1 MLNRNRWG
9 ASSSCRLRLQ
19 APLSVD
25 HPTRPIVCHAIKA
38 KSIFVCPKCKQEH
51 SRWGLSCDGCGG
63 GGLAERKQDADTASA
78 LKSPALKL
86 LQSNGTPSL
95 RKSSWIAPAPSLPSS
110 GSPVD
115 YISSYPHV
123 RSLADLNDNASSLS
137 LKGQSP
143 DRIKLSG
150 RTGLELG
157 RCLCGPAYPGI
168 VNGSFVLIGGDPGIG
183 KSTLLLQ
190 LAAMISSPDLDCD
203 SLMAE
208 QDENEPLSSLLSPPS
223 STHAS
228 QAPRRLVLYISG
240 EEKQEALMERARRMG
255 VGSCK
260 SLFVASMSSMDE
272 IFELVDRTRP
282 CALIVD
288 SIQTIHMEGIS
299 GSHGSVSQVKECG
312 QVLRQIANTMNIAV
326 FLIGHVTK
334 SGEVAGPKL
343 LEHIVDTVLF
353 LEGESG
359 EERRLLRVMKNRHGP
374 TDEVGVFTMGP
385 RGMRAVED
393 ALRLFVDFEG
403 LDRSSEG
410 AGSTAIL
417 GSSLMGNRAVL
428 VEVQALCSRAYSQQS
443 PLVRQAT
450 GVSKDRFNQLCH
462 VISKVC
468 PALRGLTGQHIYAS
482 VIKGASYKEPAADLT
497 MALSI
502 ASSFF
507 DVPLPSRLCA
517 FGEIDLAGKV
527 RQVNM
532 VDKRLAEVIKSG
544 DCDLLLVPTL
554 SHGAGGGFRGEA
566 GEVKSRVRVVEVG
579 TLVDAL
585 REVLGAVVDQVP
597 NSKRGKLTDQE
608 SQEGWGDG
616 DEAEEEDGP
625 LMR

>member
-1 MLNRNRWG
+1 MPFGRGDDLNVTLMLNRNRWR
-9 ASSSCRLRLQ
+9 ASSSCKLRP
-19 APLSVD
+19 PLSFD
-25 HPTRPIVCHAIKA
+25 HPTRPIICHASKA

-63 GGLAERKQDADTASA
+63 GGLEERRQEADTASA

-86 LQSNGTPSL
+86 LQSSGTPS
-95 RKSSWIAPAPSLPSS
+95 RRQSSWIAPAPSS
-110 GSPVD
+110 GSLVD
-115 YISSYPHV
+115 HISSYLNV
-123 RSLADLNDNASSLS
+123 RSLADLNDNASSS
-137 LKGQSP
+137 SFKGQSP
-143 DRIKLSG
+143 DRVQLSG

-157 RCLCGPAYPGI
+157 RCLSGPAYPGI

-208 QDENEPLSSLLSPPS
+208 QDEDQLLSSPILSPSLPK
-223 STHAS
+223 AS
-228 QAPRRLVLYISG
+228 QAPLRRVLYISG
-240 EEKQEALMERARRMG
+240 EETQEALTERARRMG
-255 VGSCK
+255 VGFCK

-272 IFELVDRTRP
+272 IFDLVDKTRP

-288 SIQTIHMEGIS
+288 SIQTIHVEDIS
-299 GSHGSVSQVKECG
+299 GSQGSVSQIKECG

-374 TDEVGVFTMGP
+374 TDEVGVFTMSP
-385 RGMRAVED
+385 HGMRAVED
-393 ALRLFVDFEG
+393 ASRLFVDFEG
-403 LDRSSEG
+403 LNRSSEG

-532 VDKRLAEVIKSG
+532 VDKRLAEVVKSG
-544 DCDLLLVPTL
+544 YCDLVLR
-554 SHGAGGGFRGEA
+554 GGG
-566 GEVKSRVRVVEVG
+566 
-579 TLVDAL
+579 
-585 REVLGAVVDQVP
+585 
-597 NSKRGKLTDQE
+597 RGKVTSACGGGGYPGGCFE
-608 SQEGWGDG
+608 R
-616 DEAEEEDGP
+616 GP
-625 LMR
+625 RGCSGSCAQGKERKCLG